1 MKTVKCSIAAI
12 AIAASQLA
20 AASGGDTWRY
30 TGASYKSDAFSQA
43 QYWTDNNG
51 TGSVGASGAALNAED
66 YYLVAN
72 WKVFW
77 TPASQEANTTFTF
90 GGKRLTLGELGT
102 GKTAGYMEL
111 RNYTYSTIAY
121 FPDDGVVMARGW
133 IKARGYK
140 TREHPLDGK
149 MLVTAPASAPFMLG
163 ARNSYPDQI
172 LTLKGALSGDA
183 TVALLV
189 SNFIQDD
196 LATNVTV
203 KLSGDCSGY
212 YGSISVTGTLARTAT
227 QYGAALSLAAV
238 TMPGSV
244 TIENDG
250 VLRTAAITDIA
261 AVGSLTLKPGS
272 CIALQTG
279 SSSGH
284 TTNGFFRVTDSF
296 TATGPVAVTL
306 PSSIVSYDGNTLD
319 GSTLRLPVVEV
330 PLGATLSTND
340 FVIEYSD
347 ATAVWPLE
355 WFHLEIEE
363 GTTTKRLVLVKEP
376 IVRQT
381 ANDTDT
387 YSLGFGTS
395 LTNAANWLD
404 SNLPHEGCNYII
416 HGRFTK
422 LLRSLSDT
430 SLDYVFPG
438 GSLTLFHYADGR
450 SASFF
455 LLCHSFYVPFFCS
468 ISTHLAAG
476 SHLPVAILRADK
488 FQFSG
493 TTNVVTV
500 QTNGYL
506 ELNGPLSGSGNIA
519 MKGNSTYG
527 SNGKV
532 WLNGDNSNFKGKIIL
547 SVGNATPNDT
557 GIFQTLYVASGNN
570 LGGALDEFAY
580 DALKL
585 EAYGLLAVTNSAL
598 VTLESGL
605 NRGLYVND
613 VGRIRAEE
621 GQTLRIDWPVTLNGT
636 LRKEGEGDLLLGGEA
651 LFTPDGGVPSTT
663 PTADAN
669 IVRVKAGGIGAASA
683 EALDGMALQ
692 FEQGAKLVCK
702 ADTADHDLATRGLV
716 NTKASTPFAVAD
728 GLDKIPVQITSD
740 EIPTVGNF
748 TVVVA
753 TVSAEQASAV
763 QGLMGRVRLPA
774 AWNGYLATWLEP
786 TINGNDGT
794 ATLAVIVKSHGL
806 RLLFR

>member
-43 QYWTDNNG
+43 QFWTDNNG
-51 TGSVGASGAALNAED
+51 TGSVGANGAALNAED

-90 GGKRLTLGELGT
+90 GGKCLTLGELGT

-111 RNYTYSTIAY
+111 RNYTATTIAY

-163 ARNSYPDQI
+163 ARNSYPDQT
-172 LTLKGALSGDA
+172 LTLKGELSGDA
-183 TVALLV
+183 AAALLV

-227 QYGAALSLAAV
+227 QFGAALSLASV

-296 TATGPVAVTL
+296 SATGPVAVTL
-306 PSSIVSYDGNTLD
+306 PSSIVPYDGNTLD

-330 PLGATLSTND
+330 PLGAALSTND

-404 SNLPHEGCNYII
+404 SNLPHAGCNYII

-438 GSLTLFHYADGR
+438 ESLTLFHYADGR

-506 ELNGPLSGSGNIA
+506 ELNGPLSGSGILA

-598 VTLESGL
+598 VSLERGL

-621 GQTLRIDWPVTLNGT
+621 GQTLRIDWPLTLNGT
-636 LRKEGEGDLLLGGEA
+636 LRKEGEGNLLLGGDA
-651 LFTPDGGVPSTT
+651 LFTPVDGVPATT
-663 PTADAN
+663 PTEDAN
-669 IVRVKAGGIGAASA
+669 IVRVKAGGIGVNAAES
-683 EALDGMALQ
+683 LNGMALQ
-692 FEQGAKLVCK
+692 FEPGGKFICNADATDADVK
-702 ADTADHDLATRGLV
+702 ARGLV
-716 NTKASTPFAVAD
+716 NTKAATPFGVSG
-728 GLDKIPVQITSD
+728 GLEKIPVEVVSETVPSD
-740 EIPTVGNF
+740 GVF
-748 TVVVA
+748 TLNVA
-753 TVSAEQASAV
+753 TVPSSQAATV
-763 QGLMGRVRLPA
+763 RGLMGRVKLPV
-774 AWNGYLATWLEP
+774 AWAGYRAVWLDPAVDGE
-786 TINGNDGT
+786 TGT
-794 ATLAVIVKSHGL
+794 AVLSVAVKPCGL
-806 RLLFR
+806 RLSIH